1 MAGVGRLCQ
10 GDGWGVLTALFH
22 EKLQIWDKITD
33 GPTIDI
39 SVCDE
44 EFELRPECD
53 ISLQASCPAT
63 CTGDSTKQYNCTVG
77 GGQGKQYGVNVQ
89 KIRNII
95 EQKTMRYYYD
105 VTASTSNEKITESPN
120 RIRRKAGRRKKPV
133 DGLIQAK
140 LDIFIGLNRSTP
152 GLIVSGGGDKAG
164 DVR

>member
-1 MAGVGRLCQ
+1 
-10 GDGWGVLTALFH
+10 
-22 EKLQIWDKITD
+22 
-33 GPTIDI
+33 
-39 SVCDE
+39 
-44 EFELRPECD
+44 
-53 ISLQASCPAT
+53 
-63 CTGDSTKQYNCTVG
+63 VG

-164 DVR
+164 DVRKVLDSGAIEQRKRKLLGTFLRKKKTNL